1 MMYRKFFAWVAVLG
15 IVTGA
20 GFAQQRHI
28 SIDDLRLE
36 PEFTEAGDKIIGF
49 HLFVRKKDGIESVL
63 LTETTKDPAG
73 IEANYAYRAP
83 EWNPVNGN
91 EIRMLN
97 GERLVSPSARYS
109 IIDST
114 PEADAQFGSAFHL
127 YIPSTM
133 VYGYPWTRNG
143 TVKITRGTFINIR
156 TFGAQYGDY
165 SGGFDDNPFMF
176 DLGKP
181 VLPEKM
187 PATEPAPVPEVLP
200 EPEPVVLTD
209 KYNPMAA
216 ASFDSL
222 AAVTG
227 GQMRYAGSAE
237 TVSADILRCLED
249 LDSSR
254 PADIVFAID
263 TTGSMKDDIQQ
274 IRAQLLPQLAAFTT
288 QFPSIRFG
296 LLLYR
301 DYVDNYRYNGLPVK
315 YFPFTEDLSV
325 FEKNLNSFTI
335 YGTEGGDVPEAVY
348 EALFAAMDFYRWQ
361 PACQRKVILIGD
373 AEPHPV
379 PRGTKKYTRELVEQ
393 TALARDIVIDTIITP
408 DGQSSATRR
417 Y

>member
-156 TFGAQYGDY
+156 AFGAQYGDY

-200 EPEPVVLTD
+200 EPETVVLTD

-263 TTGSMKDDIQQ
+263 TSGSIGDRELAVVFSELVGMMQQFSAGVKGHIIFADAEVAAVYDFENVDDILKAKPAGGGGTSF
-274 IRAQLLPQLAAFTT
+274 IPA
-288 QFPSIRFG
+288 I
-296 LLLYR
+296 
-301 DYVDNYRYNGLPVK
+301 K
-315 YFPFTEDLSV
+315 YAMDKK
-325 FEKNLNSFTI
+325 EKNEWDVVGLVYLTDLYGNSSDNEVNKDTVPFNVLWVSTTKEDNLPKGYI
-335 YGTEGGDVPEAVY
+335 PDYGT
-348 EALFAAMDFYRWQ
+348 
-361 PACQRKVILIGD
+361 
-373 AEPHPV
+373 
-379 PRGTKKYTRELVEQ
+379 
-393 TALARDIVIDTIITP
+393 IT
-408 DGQSSATRR
+408 
-417 Y
+417 YLEI